1 MKKFLK
7 VIIALLVI
15 VALAVGAYFIFGRKD
30 NSRAIFNNVYE
41 ISYNVSR
48 NNQNVVNKVNEA
60 VDQMLEIIETNDL
73 DVGTAQAGLQNF
85 VKLRDN
91 YGKVEQEILSYGN
104 FVTQNSQV
112 NKNLSQANKSFK
124 AVKSIYIKAYEYLNQ
139 TYFKIIGTSYN
150 MSTMAS
156 YIVNFENAFKDIYA
170 DYNNFYFNT
179 AVAYAH
185 CLDNMMVKNN
195 AYKLKIEYVAN
206 LINNFYSNG
215 DFKTVYLDEIS
226 SQVQKLNQ
234 DFTDTYFENKSDFDT
249 LFSNSLSYNINIICE
264 KIISNEIDSYIEE
277 LATEGERQTITK
289 YVNLVARG

>member
-1 MKKFLK
+1 MKKFFK
-7 VIIALLVI
+7 VIIALVVI

-41 ISYNVSR
+41 ISYNVNR
-48 NNQNVVNKVNEA
+48 NNQNVVSKVDE
-60 VDQMLEIIETNDL
+60 VVGQMLEIIKTNGL
-73 DVGTAQAGLQNF
+73 DVGTSQASLQNF
-85 VKLRDN
+85 AKLIEN
-91 YGKVEQEILSYGN
+91 YSKIQQEILSYGN
-104 FVTQNSQV
+104 FVTQNSKV
-112 NKNLSQANKSFK
+112 DNNISQANKSFK
-124 AVKSIYIKAYEYLNQ
+124 LVKSTYIKAYDYLNQ
-139 TYFKIIGTSYN
+139 TYFKIVDTTYN

-156 YIVNFENAFKDIYA
+156 YIVNFENVLKDMYT

-206 LINNFYSNG
+206 LINNFYANG
-215 DFKTVYLDEIS
+215 EFKTEYLDLIS
-226 SQVQKLNQ
+226 SQTQKLNQ
-234 DFTDTYFENKSDFDT
+234 DFTDTYFENKSDFDA
-249 LFSNSLSYNINIICE
+249 LLSNSLSYNIPTICE
-264 KIISNEIDSYIEE
+264 KVLSNEINSYIEE